1 MFFKRAKKDQSW
13 DHLSDEALVEGYQ
26 KKGDMAQLGQ
36 LYQRYTGLV
45 FGVCMKYLKNEDDS
59 KDAVMQIFEKLIVS
73 LKKHEVSNFKGW
85 LHILTKNHCLMW
97 LRSQKNIHYKDIQEI
112 NLEKNVELTYH
123 LHPNNRPGLEK
134 GLEDLKTAITSL
146 PQGQKEC
153 IELFYLHE
161 KCYKE
166 IVDITGFEL
175 KKVKS
180 YIQNGRRN
188 LKIYMEKL

>member
-1 MFFKRAKKDQSW
+1 MFFKKAKKDQLG
-13 DHLSDEALVEGYQ
+13 DQLSDEMLVKSYQ
-26 KKGDMAQLGQ
+26 QKGDLAQLGE

-73 LKKHEVSNFKGW
+73 LRKHEVNNFRSW
-85 LHILTKNHCLMW
+85 LHVLTKNHCLMW
-97 LRSQKNIHYKDIQEI
+97 LRSKKNMHLKDIQEI
-112 NLEKNVELTYH
+112 NLEKNVEFTYYQH
-123 LHPNNRPGLEK
+123 HGSENSFEKDLEN
-134 GLEDLKTAITSL
+134 LKTAITSL
-146 PQGQKEC
+146 PREQKEC

>member
-1 MFFKRAKKDQSW
+1 MFFRRAKKDNNG
-13 DHLSDEALVEGYQ
+13 DHLSDEELVEIYRQ
-26 KKGDMAQLGQ
+26 KGDMELLGQ

-59 KDAVMQIFEKLIVS
+59 KDAVMQIFEKLIVT
-73 LKKHEVSNFKGW
+73 LKEHEVNNFKSW
-85 LHILTKNHCLMW
+85 LHVLTKNHCLMW
-97 LRSQKNIHYKDIQEI
+97 LRSKKNTHYKDIQEI
-112 NLEKNVELTYH
+112 NFEKNVELTYH
-123 LHPNNRPGLEK
+123 LHHNNEGHAER
-134 GLEDLKTAITSL
+134 DLKNLKMAISSL
-146 PQGQKEC
+146 PSGQKEC

-188 LKIYMEKL
+188 LRIYMEKL

>member
-1 MFFKRAKKDQSW
+1 MFFKRAKKDHSG
-13 DHLSDEALVEGYQ
+13 DHLSDEALVKSYRQ
-26 KKGDMAQLGQ
+26 QGDMTRLGE

-59 KDAVMQIFEKLIVS
+59 KDAVMQIFEKLVVS
-73 LKKHEVSNFKGW
+73 LKKHEVNNFRSW
-85 LHILTKNHCLMW
+85 LHVLTKNHCLMQ
-97 LRSQKNIHYKDIQEI
+97 LRAQKNTHRKDIQEI
-112 NLEKNVELTYH
+112 NLEKNMEFVYN
-123 LHPNNRPGLEK
+123 LHPENENNLE
-134 GLEDLKTAITSL
+134 EDLENLKMAITAL
-146 PQGQKEC
+146 PHGQKEC

>member
-1 MFFKRAKKDQSW
+1 MFFKKAKKDQLG
-13 DHLSDEALVEGYQ
+13 DQLSDEMLVKSYQ
-26 KKGDMAQLGQ
+26 QKGDLAQLGE

-73 LKKHEVSNFKGW
+73 LRKHEVNNFRSW
-85 LHILTKNHCLMW
+85 LHVLTKNHCLMW
-97 LRSQKNIHYKDIQEI
+97 LRSKKNMHLKDIQEI
-112 NLEKNVELTYH
+112 NLEKNVEFTYYPH
-123 LHPNNRPGLEK
+123 HGSENSFEKDLEN
-134 GLEDLKTAITSL
+134 LKTAITSL
-146 PQGQKEC
+146 PREQKEC